1 MKFNFKRLA
10 SSVLAIGM
18 LASMSSISAFAA
30 DAGLANGDYK
40 GTVHFHN
47 ASNPANYS
55 MCDPIFAHEAD
66 VVLTDANAELTVYV
80 AYPVPAFSDQGTDG
94 TIKDVTIT
102 IGEDTCNGESDIT
115 TKAVK
120 TFDTTGALFGINA
133 GDELST
139 QAVKFTLPR
148 SAVDSFEEG
157 LDCSAFVNVVMNT
170 TQNFVVKI
178 TNLQAASSGSDATET
193 STQSMEITA
202 QVAVQPTYSVTVPAS
217 VALGELSTEQDTV
230 KDISVQVSANNLT
243 EGSYI
248 EVSAEAEGKL
258 PSEGNTISYT
268 NSLGTQQASAE
279 STLTGQITVKAA
291 DVANAAAGNY
301 TGTANFTIN
310 YYAAA

>member
-102 IGEDTCNGESDIT
+102 IGEDTYNGESDIT

-120 TFDTTGALFGINA
+120 TFDIGRIIVGSDHRKLIPFTMLLGAFCFLLADTLGRSIAYPYEISASIIMSVAGGI
-133 GDELST
+133 
-139 QAVKFTLPR
+139 
-148 SAVDSFEEG
+148 
-157 LDCSAFVNVVMNT
+157 AFV
-170 TQNFVVKI
+170 I
-178 TNLQAASSGSDATET
+178 LLQRSG
-193 STQSMEITA
+193 MIH
-202 QVAVQPTYSVTVPAS
+202 
-217 VALGELSTEQDTV
+217 
-230 KDISVQVSANNLT
+230 
-243 EGSYI
+243 
-248 EVSAEAEGKL
+248 GK
-258 PSEGNTISYT
+258 
-268 NSLGTQQASAE
+268 
-279 STLTGQITVKAA
+279 
-291 DVANAAAGNY
+291 
-301 TGTANFTIN
+301 
-310 YYAAA
+310 